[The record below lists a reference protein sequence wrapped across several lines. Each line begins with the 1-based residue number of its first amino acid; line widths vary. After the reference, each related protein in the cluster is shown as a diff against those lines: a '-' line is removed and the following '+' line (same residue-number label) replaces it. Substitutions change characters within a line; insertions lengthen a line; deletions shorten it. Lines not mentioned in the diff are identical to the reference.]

1 MPIDKLPDDFEAIK
15 PNIPACWSAQPI
27 SGGGSSG
34 TQDVKVVNPSPISV
48 SVNGTSNV
56 KVTNT
61 TSEPVNTKEVTT

>member
-34 TQDVKVVNPSPISV
+34 TQDVKVVNTSPISV
-48 SVNGTSNV
+48 SVNGTSMLR
-56 KVTNT
+56 
-61 TSEPVNTKEVTT
+61 